1 MKKYVCILLALIIIA
16 ALSACASNTVRDRSG
31 LPQSTRVDRTAF
43 VRTPSVTD
51 GTATATGGTA
61 AVTGGTATATDGT
74 AAATDGTATAV
85 TPDPSATDTP
95 EEGRTTFF
103 TRDDGTIVFHLS
115 HQNEPAH
122 PLHIGLLYF
131 KEEVE
136 RRSEGAIVVE
146 IFYGG
151 AIAGDVAAINMVN
164 ANQLDAAAITSWG
177 TWPTELADLESL
189 PFKFTNY
196 EEAWAAYEGTFGEW
210 VARNIV
216 EPYGAR
222 VLGHWTNG
230 LRHFTNN
237 VRPIYTP
244 DDMIGLRMRSPQRTG
259 HLAMYEAFGAA
270 SLSIPLGDLYAALSE
285 GRADGQDNPLG
296 NIYATRFYEVQR
308 YLSLSNHMFTSGP
321 LIVSNE
327 FWYSLSDEHQQILL
341 DSSAVASRFQGELTR
356 DTETQQLANIAA
368 FGTQINTIN
377 KEPFFDIVEQIWQD
391 NMNRFG
397 NEIAVIA
404 SRYISDPTA
413 LAHRFSD

>member
-1 MKKYVCILLALIIIA
+1 MDMKKRLLYISALIVIT
-16 ALSACASNTVRDRSG
+16 ALSGCVGGAARSREN
-31 LPQSTRVDRTAF
+31 LPQSTRLDRN
-43 VRTPSVTD
+43 V
-51 GTATATGGTA
+51 A
-61 AVTGGTATATDGT
+61 AASPVAA
-74 AAATDGTATAV
+74 AAAT
-85 TPDPSATDTP
+85 PSPAAPSPAAPAPPPADEP
-95 EEGRTTFF
+95 ERTTFF
-103 TRDDGTIVFHLS
+103 EREDGTIVFHLS

-151 AIAGDVAAINMVN
+151 VIAGDVAAIDMVN
-164 ANQLDAAAITSWG
+164 SNQLDAAAITSWG

-244 DDMIGLRMRSPQRTG
+244 DDMVGLRMRSPQRTG
-259 HLAMYEAFGAA
+259 HLAMYEAFGSA
-270 SLSIPLGDLYAALSE
+270 SLSIPLGELYDALAE

-296 NIYATRFYEVQR
+296 NIYASRFYEVQR
-308 YLSLSNHMFTSGP
+308 YLSISNHMFTSGP
-321 LIVSNE
+321 LVVSNE

-341 DSSAVASRFQGELTR
+341 DSSAVAARFQGELTR
-356 DTETQQLANIAA
+356 DTEIQQLANIVA
-368 FGTQINTIN
+368 FGSQVNHID
-377 KEPFFDIVEQIWQD
+377 EQPFFAIVENIWED
-391 NMNRFG
+391 NMDRFG

-404 SRYISDPTA
+404 SRYISDPAA
-413 LAHRFSD
+413 LAHRFSN

>member
-1 MKKYVCILLALIIIA
+1 MKKYLCCLFALVILA
-16 ALSACASNTVRDRSG
+16 ALPACIGAAARDRSD
-31 LPQSTRVDRTAF
+31 LPQSTRVDRADI
-43 VRTPSVTD
+43 VRTTTD
-51 GTATATGGTA
+51 AGGATTEVA
-61 AVTGGTATATDGT
+61 
-74 AAATDGTATAV
+74 ATAV
-85 TPDPSATDTP
+85 VADTP
-95 EEGRTTFF
+95 AAAAEEETRTTFF

-122 PLHIGLLYF
+122 PLHLGLLYF
-131 KEEVE
+131 KQEVE
-136 RRSEGAIVVE
+136 RRSEGEIAVE

-151 AIAGDVAAINMVN
+151 TIAGDVAAIEMINN
-164 ANQLDAAAITSWG
+164 NELDAAAITSWG

-189 PFKFTNY
+189 PFMFTNY

-259 HLAMYEAFGAA
+259 HLAMYEAFGSA
-270 SLSIPLGDLYAALSE
+270 SMSIPLGELYDALAE

-308 YLSLSNHMFTSGP
+308 YLSISNHMFTSGP
-321 LIVSNE
+321 LVVSNE

-341 DSSAVASRFQGELTR
+341 ESSAVASRYQGELTR
-356 DTETQQLANIAA
+356 DTESHQLANIVA
-368 FGTQINTIN
+368 FGTQVNFID
-377 KEPFFDIVEQIWQD
+377 EQPFFDIVEQIWED

-397 NEIAVIA
+397 NEVAVIA
-404 SRYISDPTA
+404 SRYIRDQNA
-413 LAHRFSD
+413 LPHRFSN